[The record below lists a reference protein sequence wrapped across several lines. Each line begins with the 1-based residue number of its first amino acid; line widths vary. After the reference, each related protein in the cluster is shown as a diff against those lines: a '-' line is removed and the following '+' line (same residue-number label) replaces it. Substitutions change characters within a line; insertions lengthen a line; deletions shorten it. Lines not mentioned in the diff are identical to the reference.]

1 MKTFFFPTV
10 ELHLQKKKKVLPTTF
25 IFHFTEG
32 ESFWP
37 LYKYIW
43 IQKSPTDKMQVE
55 GKLRVVYGL
64 RMPVSLCSL
73 WLAEVGVSHCSS
85 SSASSSASST
95 LCEEPGWCRGSP
107 RETVP
112 SPDMEYL
119 SSTEVFFNQGITKAI
134 AKRPWN
140 TYIIVT
146 WSNTNSNLKIS
157 NFFPPEGRSFP
168 LLFFS
173 IFSTCIDFLL
183 SNWDLNPRQK
193 CQFCF
198 SELQ

>member
-10 ELHLQKKKKVLPTTF
+10 ELHLQKKKKKKFFQHHLYSTSQRLNLSY
-25 IFHFTEG
+25 HFTNIYEFRSHQLPKCKWK
-32 ESFWP
+32 ENS
-37 LYKYIW
+37 
-43 IQKSPTDKMQVE
+43 
-55 GKLRVVYGL
+55 RVVYGL
-64 RMPVSLCSL
+64 RMPVCLCSL

-85 SSASSSASST
+85 SSASST
-95 LCEEPGWCRGSP
+95 LCEEPGWCRDSS

-140 TYIIVT
+140 TYMIVT
-146 WSNTNSNLKIS
+146 WSNTNSNLKIN

-168 LLFFS
+168 LLFFP
-173 IFSTCIDFLL
+173 FSVFA
-183 SNWDLNPRQK
+183 
-193 CQFCF
+193 
-198 SELQ
+198 